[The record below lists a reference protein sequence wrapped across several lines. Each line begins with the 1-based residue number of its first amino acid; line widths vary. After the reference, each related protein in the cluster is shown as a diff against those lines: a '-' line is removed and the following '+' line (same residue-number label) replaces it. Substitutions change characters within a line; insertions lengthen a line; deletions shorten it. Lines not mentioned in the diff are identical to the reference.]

1 MKENYIMA
9 YVTYSNRTSQ
19 DYRFTVDSLDDPA
32 IADFKAIITKRNGYI
47 TRARKK
53 YGITS
58 YWGKQNTQGLRI
70 RARGPRGRRYGYDT
84 PVENATRFDV
94 YVREYK

>member
-1 MKENYIMA
+1 MA
-9 YVTYSNRTSQ
+9 YVTYTNRYSE
-19 DYRFTVDSLDDPA
+19 DYRFTVDTLDDP
-32 IADFKAIITKRNGYI
+32 ILADFKAIITKRNGYI

-70 RARGPRGRRYGYDT
+70 RPRGPRGRRYGYDT

-94 YVREYK
+94 YIREYK